1 MVYDDNDD
9 RAGLRGYV
17 QLSKYTQTHS
27 HTQTGV
33 CTRAPYRGDNRI

>member
-1 MVYDDNDD
+1 MVCGDNDD
-9 RAGLRGYV
+9 RAGSRGYV
-17 QLSKYTQTHS
+17 QLSKHTPTDS